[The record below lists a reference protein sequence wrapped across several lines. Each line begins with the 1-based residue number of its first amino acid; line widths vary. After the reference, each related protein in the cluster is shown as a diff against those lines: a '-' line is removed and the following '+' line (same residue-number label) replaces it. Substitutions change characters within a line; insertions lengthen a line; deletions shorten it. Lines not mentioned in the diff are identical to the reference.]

1 MLLFRYNRG
10 GAVRMI
16 TITKLNDQEV
26 IINCDMIELIEST
39 PDTTI
44 TMNTGRKIIAKEP
57 VDVLIEKIISY
68 KKKLG

>member
-1 MLLFRYNRG
+1 
-10 GAVRMI
+10 MI